1 MTPAVAHDIH
11 NAEKRALLPIR
22 VYEPYWRILERGLSI
37 GFRKIAPDK
46 GYWIARRR
54 PEESSKK
61 YEYESLGEV
70 SSKFGWKE
78 AKARAEAW
86 FQQRSRGVN
95 AGEVVTVADACRAYV
110 KNRRTSKSPACAH
123 DADKRFERTV
133 YGTPFGDQKLARL
146 NAEKVREWRDRL
158 KLSPGSTNRT
168 LTALKAALNLA
179 VRRKDVTPALTGEL
193 RLVEPMP
200 GGKRRRELYLDVKQ
214 RRALLKAAGEVGP
227 AVRDLIEAATL
238 TGARA
243 GELVRATVSQF
254 EPRTSS
260 MTFITGKQRKNG
272 GQRKVLLSPPAL
284 RVLKRLAKGKAP
296 DAPLF
301 LRDDGRAWAHSDWD
315 EPVREAA
322 KKAGLPADA
331 HTGVC
336 LYTLR
341 HSFITQALT
350 KGSSTLEVAHYVGTS
365 VQMID
370 LHYGQVASA
379 AQRRLAR
386 VTML

>member
-1 MTPAVAHDIH
+1 MAHDIH
-11 NAEKRALLPIR
+11 NAEKRAQMPVRI
-22 VYEPYWRILERGLSI
+22 YEPYWRILERGQAI
-37 GFRKIAPDK
+37 GFRKIASDT
-46 GYWIARRR
+46 GYWVARRR
-54 PEESSKK
+54 PDTSSKK

-70 SSKFGWKE
+70 TSKFGWKE

-86 FQQRSRGVN
+86 FEQRSQGVESD
-95 AGEVVTVADACRAYV
+95 EVETVADACRVYV
-110 KNRRTSKSPACAH
+110 KNRYTSKSPACAH
-123 DADKRFERTV
+123 DAEKRFERTV
-133 YGTPFGDQKLARL
+133 YGTSFGDQKLARL
-146 NAEKVREWRDRL
+146 SAEKVREWRDDLR
-158 KLSPGSTNRT
+158 LSPGSTNRT

-179 VRRKDVTPALTGEL
+179 VKRKDVTAALSGEL
-193 RLVEPMP
+193 RLVELIPDA
-200 GGKRRRELYLDVKQ
+200 KRRRELYLDMKQ
-214 RRALLKAAGEVGP
+214 RRALLKAADEVGH

-243 GELVRATVSQF
+243 GELVRAIVSQF
-254 EPRTSS
+254 EPRTRS

-272 GQRKVLLSPPAL
+272 GQRKVLLSAAAL
-284 RVLKRLAKGKAP
+284 SLFKRLAKGKGP
-296 DAPLF
+296 DEPLF
-301 LRDDGRAWAHSDWD
+301 LRDDGQAWAHSDWD

-322 KKAGLPADA
+322 TNAGLPADA

-379 AQRRLAR
+379 AQKRLAR